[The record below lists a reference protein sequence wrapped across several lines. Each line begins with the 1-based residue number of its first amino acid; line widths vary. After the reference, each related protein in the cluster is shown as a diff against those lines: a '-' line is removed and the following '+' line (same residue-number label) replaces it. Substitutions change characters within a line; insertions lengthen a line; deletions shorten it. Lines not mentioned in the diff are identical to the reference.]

1 MLIFDQIYNFDL
13 VKSPWKIIK
22 FCYVLYIPISI
33 SFIVTMTKPQSTR
46 KTEKNR
52 QTNKIMNIKLY
63 TILQQKSLYYFV
75 TRIELAKHMS
85 NMKLS
90 VINLSIS
97 LLPKCQLV
105 KKVKALEKSL
115 SKKYLSFALK
125 IK

>member
-1 MLIFDQIYNFDL
+1 
-13 VKSPWKIIK
+13 
-22 FCYVLYIPISI
+22 
-33 SFIVTMTKPQSTR
+33 MTKPQSTR

>member
-1 MLIFDQIYNFDL
+1 
-13 VKSPWKIIK
+13 
-22 FCYVLYIPISI
+22 
-33 SFIVTMTKPQSTR
+33 MTKPQSTR

-52 QTNKIMNIKLY
+52 QNNKMIMNIKFC
-63 TILQQKSLYYFV
+63 TILQQKSLCYFV
-75 TRIELAKHMS
+75 TRIEVAKHMS